1 MMAQTSPATH
11 ETMELLELLTFK
23 TVCVTKSKT
32 MQALVTDPALKSILQ
47 ADVQKSVHAI
57 EELQKILGTVKVN

>member
-1 MMAQTSPATH
+1 MMQTSPATH

-32 MQALVTDPALKSILQ
+32 MQVLVTDPALKGIMQ
-47 ADVQKSVHAI
+47 ADVQKSITAI
-57 EELQKILGTVKVN
+57 EDLQKLLAKVKVQ